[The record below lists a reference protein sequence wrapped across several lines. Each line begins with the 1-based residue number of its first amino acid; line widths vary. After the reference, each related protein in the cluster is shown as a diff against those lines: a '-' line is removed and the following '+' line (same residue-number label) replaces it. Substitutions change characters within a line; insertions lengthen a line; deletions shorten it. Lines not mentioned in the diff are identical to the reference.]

1 MPAWRA
7 DIVRQAQ
14 GRWEMTAVLHELWEM
29 YQNKATC
36 VCFPVFPGN
45 QSHLLRETLCL
56 RVLPLTSHLTSPV
69 CAWGTPASSWPFRVA
84 LLHFSLSPN
93 TRFCALQR
101 RGPCY
106 TETQKIPLSLSS
118 PRMLPKLK
126 AKIQSVLSA
135 YAHL

>member
-1 MPAWRA
+1 
-7 DIVRQAQ
+7 
-14 GRWEMTAVLHELWEM
+14 MTAVLREIWEM
-29 YQNKATC
+29 HQNKATC

-45 QSHLLRETLCL
+45 QSHLLRETLRPQSSSPHVTL
-56 RVLPLTSHLTSPV
+56 KSPV

-101 RGPCY
+101 RGPRY
-106 TETQKIPLSLSS
+106 TEIQKIPLSLSS

-135 YAHL
+135 DAYL